1 MLGDV
6 GDFVS
11 RLKRVLPPRWFG
23 DIAVNE
29 DAVLSGFGTAWAKM
43 YTLIQAI
50 RAQARLATAY
60 GGFIDMIA
68 VDFFGTNLPRRSD
81 EGDIFYRTRIGFEL
95 LRPRGTRAAMVMA
108 MREMTGRP
116 VSVFEPA
123 RPADTGGYNVG
134 GVGYGVAGGWGNL
147 SLPLQSFL
155 IVQRPQGGGIAELAG
170 YGTGGGLAYG
180 NQAMVTTQ
188 VTDADIYA
196 AAAAIMPAT
205 YRVWTQIRN

>member
-6 GDFVS
+6 GDFVG

-29 DAVLSGFGTAWAKM
+29 GAVLSGFGTAWASI
-43 YTLIQAI
+43 YTLIQAV
-50 RAQARLATAY
+50 RAQSRLATAY
-60 GGFIDMIA
+60 GGFIDRIA
-68 VDFFGTNLPRRSD
+68 ADFFGAALPRRPGEAD
-81 EGDIFYRTRIGFEL
+81 TYYRIRIGFEL
-95 LRPRGTRAAMVMA
+95 LRPRGTRAAMVTA
-108 MREMTGRP
+108 MTELTGQT
-116 VSVFEPA
+116 VSVFEPS

-147 SLPLQSFL
+147 SLPLQTFL
-155 IVQRPQGGGIAELAG
+155 IVQRPQGGGIADVAG
-170 YGTGGGLAYG
+170 YRTGGALAYG

-196 AAAAIMPAT
+196 SAAAIMPVAYT
-205 YRVWTQIRN
+205 VWTQIRD